1 MLGKCLC
8 GAVGF
13 VVSGTLPNI
22 YQCHCSLCR
31 KSTGAFANAA
41 LIVPG
46 SQFQWVSGQGCIN
59 SYENESGYR
68 SDFCAKCGSPLP
80 NPLEGRTGYWGPV
93 GLLEGKADLEVA
105 AHMHVGSKSSWEVIA
120 AGGTHYQDAPA
131 LDCLLPLLR
140 KNLAAGACRAP
151 IPESGHLEPPLN

>member
-1 MLGKCLC
+1 MRGTCLC
-8 GAVGF
+8 GAVKF
-13 VVSGTLPNI
+13 EITDTLPNI

-46 SQFQWVSGQGCIN
+46 NQFQWVSGQGCIN

-80 NPLEGRTGYWGPV
+80 NSLKGKTDYWVPV
-93 GLLEGKADLEVA
+93 GLLEDKANLEVA
-105 AHMHVGSKSSWEVIA
+105 AHLHVGSKASWEVIA
-120 AGGTHYQDAPA
+120 TGGVHYQDAPD
-131 LDCLLPLLR
+131 LDCLYQLLR
-140 KNLAAGACRAP
+140 KNLDA
-151 IPESGHLEPPLN
+151 

>member
-41 LIVPG
+41 LIVPPN
-46 SQFQWVSGQGCIN
+46 QFEWLSGQACIH
-59 SYENESGYR
+59 SYESESGYR
-68 SDFCAKCGSPLP
+68 SDFCAKCGSPLS
-80 NPLEGRTGYWGPV
+80 NPLTGKTGYWVPV
-93 GLLEGKADLEVA
+93 GLLEDKANLEVA
-105 AHMHVGSKSSWEVIA
+105 AHVHVESKSSWEVIA
-120 AGGTHYQDAPA
+120 AGGVHYLDAPD

-140 KNLAAGACRAP
+140 KSLDA
-151 IPESGHLEPPLN
+151 